1 MFSQWDGPESIHTNF
16 EAIPR
21 YEKKVTEVGFE
32 PVTWRKKF
40 TRSSYSSI
48 RLAYKRLLSLFVYLV
63 VMGVFGG
70 KPPRVTSSDPLQKN
84 SVLYGNLNGCPCR
97 KSAQSIRWFSRIL
110 IISNYWRR
118 VTKKRKKLKAC
129 HFVIY
134 AGTSGSL
141 TLRGQVSRPAKR
153 SLRSRARSIIFE

>member
-1 MFSQWDGPESIHTNF
+1 MYSQLDCPESIHTNF
-16 EAIPR
+16 EAIPI

-32 PVTWRKKF
+32 PVTRRKKS
-40 TRSSYSSI
+40 TGSSYSPI
-48 RLAYKRLLSLFVYLV
+48 RPAYKWLSSLLLYLV

-70 KPPRVTSSDPLQKN
+70 QPPRVTSSDPPQKN
-84 SVLYGNLNGCPCR
+84 SVLYGNPNGCPCR

-141 TLRGQVSRPAKR
+141 TISGAGFPSSEQSG
-153 SLRSRARSIIFE
+153 F